1 LVGYRFDSYPEFSYS
16 LRRLDFSQLGAKG
29 VGYARH
35 QSPLKEVIE
44 MHTLPTTMV
53 QALAPFA
60 PLFSERVFRHA
71 RVLLIGAI
79 LAPGRRTV
87 SSALRAMGLDREK
100 RFHRYHRVLSRA
112 RWSSLEASRILLG
125 LLLEAFVGEGPL
137 ILGLDETLERR
148 YGKKISAR
156 GVYRDPVRSTHEN
169 FVKSSGL
176 RWVCVM
182 VLVEVPWA
190 SRVWALPFLSAL
202 APSERYAAQRG
213 RRHKKITEWAWQ
225 LLLVVRRWY
234 PQREIVAVA
243 DRAYASLKLLESCR
257 KLTNPITFI
266 TRLRLDAALYEPA
279 PPRRPGQIGRPRI
292 KGERLPNLSVVAED
306 PKTVWKPSK
315 IANWYGSG
323 QRTIE
328 IASQTAVWY
337 STGLFA
343 VPVRWVLIR
352 DPEGRFKTQALLC
365 TDLDADPK
373 KIVSWFVMRWQ
384 LEVTFQEM
392 RRHLGFETQRQWS
405 DSAIGRTTPALLALF
420 SLVTL
425 LAHRRMGQAAGALRR
440 QAAWYHK
447 RHPTFADALAL
458 VRKELWAEEQ
468 TFCGSPAET
477 DTIKVPRA
485 FMEHLTD
492 AVCYAA

>member
-1 LVGYRFDSYPEFSYS
+1 
-16 LRRLDFSQLGAKG
+16 
-29 VGYARH
+29 
-35 QSPLKEVIE
+35 
-44 MHTLPTTMV
+44 MV
-53 QALAPFA
+53 QALVPFA

-79 LAPGRRTV
+79 LAPGARTV
-87 SSALRAMGLDREK
+87 SSALRAMGLEQEK

-112 RWSSLEASRILLG
+112 RWSSREASRILLG

-137 ILGLDETLERR
+137 ILGIDETLERR
-148 YGKKISAR
+148 YGKKIAAR
-156 GVYRDPVRSTHEN
+156 GVYRDPVRSTHET

-182 VLVEVPWA
+182 LLVEVPWA

-202 APSERYAAQRG
+202 APSERYAAKQG
-213 RRHKKITEWAWQ
+213 TRHKKITEWAWQ
-225 LLLVVRRWY
+225 LLLVLRRWY

-257 KLTNPITFI
+257 KLRKPITFI

-279 PPRRPGQIGRPRI
+279 PPRRPHQIGRPRL

-306 PKTVWKPSK
+306 PTTVWKPTT

-323 QRTIE
+323 ERMVEVSSKRAI
-328 IASQTAVWY
+328 WY

-352 DPEGRFKTQALLC
+352 DPEGEFKIQALLC
-365 TDLDADPK
+365 TDLDADPEE
-373 KIVSWFVMRWQ
+373 ILRWFVMRWQ

-392 RRHLGFETQRQWS
+392 RRHLGFESQRQWS
-405 DSAIGRTTPALLALF
+405 ELAIGRTTPALLGLF

-425 LAHRRMGQAAGALRR
+425 FAHRRMVQAAGVFRR

-447 RHPTFADALAL
+447 SYPTFADALAL
-458 VRKELWAEEQ
+458 VRKELWAQEQ
-468 TFCGSPAET
+468 TFCGSPSAT

-485 FMEHLTD
+485 FVERLTD